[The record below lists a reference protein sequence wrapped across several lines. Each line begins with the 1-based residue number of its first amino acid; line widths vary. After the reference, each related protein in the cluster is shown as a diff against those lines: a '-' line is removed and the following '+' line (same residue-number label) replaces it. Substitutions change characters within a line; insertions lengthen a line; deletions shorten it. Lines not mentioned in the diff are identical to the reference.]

1 MITSL
6 LLFVNIYKMA
16 TKKRSWESKEPKCS
30 KKCKEVCDERV
41 CCKNESVVNT
51 WEKILISKESL
62 EDWRITRNELI
73 MQVTEQQNII
83 DDLYEDVV
91 ELAVDLDD
99 ARFVRN
105 ISIAI
110 NIVLVVLLFIVA

>member
-1 MITSL
+1 
-6 LLFVNIYKMA
+6 
-16 TKKRSWESKEPKCS
+16 
-30 KKCKEVCDERV
+30 
-41 CCKNESVVNT
+41 
-51 WEKILISKESL
+51 
-62 EDWRITRNELI
+62 

-83 DDLYEDVV
+83 DDLYENVV